1 MAQGGINI
9 TQEHPIRGPPV
20 QRLQLRLAAVVILR
34 FVRTDDGQQLL
45 LVRKRGV
52 LHPFLQ
58 SGPVLRLEIH
68 RETGLLK
75 VVKALH
81 VFDQRLGAVL
91 GQISVMLIGT
101 FRRCET
107 LDIYLRDGSVR
118 IILHRRDG
126 LEDLAQLRGI
136 VAILGIYLRAVYREV
151 EEGASFLHTLFHTFR
166 LRRDVGQKRPQYHR
180 LRDSDREKRRLVI
193 TQRLPAATA
202 KIDYQR
208 HLRTLHPLGER
219 NGGMVIE
226 RLLLPIVTA

>member
-1 MAQGGINI
+1 M
-9 TQEHPIRGPPV
+9 
-20 QRLQLRLAAVVILR
+20 
-34 FVRTDDGQQLL
+34 
-45 LVRKRGV
+45 
-52 LHPFLQ
+52 
-58 SGPVLRLEIH
+58 
-68 RETGLLK
+68 
-75 VVKALH
+75 VKALH

-151 EEGASFLHTLFHTFR
+151 EEGASFLHTLFHTLC

-180 LRDSDREKRRLVI
+180 LCDSDREKR
-193 TQRLPAATA
+193 
-202 KIDYQR
+202 
-208 HLRTLHPLGER
+208 
-219 NGGMVIE
+219 
-226 RLLLPIVTA
+226 